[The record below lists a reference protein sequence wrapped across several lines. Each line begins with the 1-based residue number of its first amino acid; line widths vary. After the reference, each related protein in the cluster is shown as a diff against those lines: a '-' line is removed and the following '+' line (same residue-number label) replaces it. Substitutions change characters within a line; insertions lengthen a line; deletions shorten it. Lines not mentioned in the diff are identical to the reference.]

1 MPELNPV
8 LIRMSPA
15 DAPELPV
22 VSSMFPDLVSE
33 CVVVRKI
40 VPDDFRPSFFNGLGL
55 GFGFGLGLGVRPKLN
70 AVKGSVLTHSLHSY
84 VPAVLL

>member
-15 DAPELPV
+15 DEPELPV

-33 CVVVRKI
+33 WVVVRKI